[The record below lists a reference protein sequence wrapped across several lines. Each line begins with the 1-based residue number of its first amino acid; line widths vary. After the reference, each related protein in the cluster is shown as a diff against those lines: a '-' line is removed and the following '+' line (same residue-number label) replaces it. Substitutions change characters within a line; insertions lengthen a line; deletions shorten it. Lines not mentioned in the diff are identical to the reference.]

1 MAAHATF
8 MKKKNLSR
16 LLSRCSSR
24 ETRIQQD
31 ALRQVSLSRAFGV
44 YSERSMR
51 GVRFDPLQKKNKLK

>member
-8 MKKKNLSR
+8 MKKKKLSR
-16 LLSRCSSR
+16 LLSRCSLR
-24 ETRIQQD
+24 DARIQQD

-44 YSERSMR
+44 YSEQSMR